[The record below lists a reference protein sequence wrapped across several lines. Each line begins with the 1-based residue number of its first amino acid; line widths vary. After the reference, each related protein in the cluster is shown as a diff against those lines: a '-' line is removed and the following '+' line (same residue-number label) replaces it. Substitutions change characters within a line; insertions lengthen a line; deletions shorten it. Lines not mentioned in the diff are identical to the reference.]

1 MDAPS
6 YGFGYGDVVAV
17 RVEPGFGVV
26 DFSEVVVTSTFEDV
40 AVVDVDPRVSLT
52 WAAWKRETFVFA
64 GAVGLLAA
72 AEGGKGRV
80 GRTGRRRGRYGR
92 VPVRVPRRR
101 RVWCGSAI
109 CCRACTLQ
117 RLTAPDISNR
127 IRIYFILKP
136 HQ

>member
-26 DFSEVVVTSTFEDV
+26 DFSEVVATSTFEDV

-64 GAVGLLAA
+64 GAVGLLTA
-72 AEGGKGRV
+72 AEGGVGDVHSAAGEVVDCSGCLSRV
-80 GRTGRRRGRYGR
+80 GPGVGGGEMNATFFWTSVIVG
-92 VPVRVPRRR
+92 VVE
-101 RVWCGSAI
+101 
-109 CCRACTLQ
+109 
-117 RLTAPDISNR
+117 
-127 IRIYFILKP
+127 
-136 HQ
+136 